1 MGAKEAKRRMRNE
14 RRRITKVVENEETG
28 EQEEV
33 TDEEAMA
40 EQENEMDEEEY
51 EDKEDEP
58 EQDMLKKA
66 KANDPYNLC
75 IKYNL
80 SGMVPRFGLSAE
92 NFGENLKDGY
102 QKVDVEGDPC
112 EPLEAAQEYINEK
125 FKEPKDVLTAA
136 KFMVATQ
143 ISRDPSIRK
152 EVRDAFYD
160 KATITVRPTKKGM
173 KEIDENHNCYSMRYL
188 KDKPIQ
194 TLKNDDWLK
203 LMAAEEQKSITID

>member
-1 MGAKEAKRRMRNE
+1 MTNDDLNNVDLIETFEELKDRDQHFKLYYSRDMEGMQEYTKKQKREAKEAKRRMRNE

-92 NFGENLKDGY
+92 NFGEN
-102 QKVDVEGDPC
+102 
-112 EPLEAAQEYINEK
+112 
-125 FKEPKDVLTAA
+125 F
-136 KFMVATQ
+136 
-143 ISRDPSIRK
+143 
-152 EVRDAFYD
+152 
-160 KATITVRPTKKGM
+160 
-173 KEIDENHNCYSMRYL
+173 
-188 KDKPIQ
+188 
-194 TLKNDDWLK
+194 
-203 LMAAEEQKSITID
+203 